1 MSEPL
6 ASALPPSPP
15 CDAGDGA
22 VSRLSERALQGL
34 LRERGWRAA
43 TAALCTELT
52 LALGCRRVALGWRVD
67 GRVRV
72 VGLSHGA
79 QLADHPV
86 LGGVAEAM
94 QEAMGQG
101 LTLCVPRVADGSVR
115 ITLALRN
122 LMKREGVAAVL
133 TVPLAQDGEVLGAL
147 LCERDEGRFTP
158 IDIIA
163 MEDVARTVAPL
174 LRLLHEG
181 ELSWR
186 QRWQRDWRAW
196 WGTDDPRTRRLRQI
210 GVAGAS
216 LVMAALLIVPLP
228 HRVQANAR
236 VEGAEQRGLTAP
248 LDAYLR
254 QLHVRPGDF
263 VKKDQLLAQL
273 SDEDLRQQAR
283 SREAEVA
290 QHDNAFVDAFTKGE
304 RSLAAQAQARAA
316 EARAQLTLVEQQL
329 QRTRITAPFDGVV
342 ISGDLSQR
350 LGAPFKR
357 SDLLFTVSPMT
368 GWRVVLEVDER
379 QITWVKAGQS
389 VRLLLTAL
397 PSQPVDL
404 KVQRITPVAR
414 TVEGRQRYEVIADPV
429 GQPPAGWRPGLQ
441 GVARIELPA
450 EPLGW
455 RWGREAWQAWRWAS
469 WSWF

>member
-1 MSEPL
+1 M
-6 ASALPPSPP
+6 
-15 CDAGDGA
+15 
-22 VSRLSERALQGL
+22 SRLSERALQGL

-52 LALGCRRVALGWRVD
+52 LALGCRRVALGWQVD

-79 QLADHPV
+79 QLAEHPV

-94 QEAMGQG
+94 QEAMAQG
-101 LTLCVPRVADGSVR
+101 LTLCVPRVADGAVR
-115 ITLALRN
+115 ITLAQRAL
-122 LMKREGVAAVL
+122 LKHEGVAGVL

-147 LCERDEGRFTP
+147 LCERDESRFTP
-158 IDIIA
+158 VDIIA

-174 LRLLHEG
+174 LRLLRDS

-186 QRWQRDWRAW
+186 QRWQRSWRAW
-196 WGTDDPRTRRLRQI
+196 MRSDNPRTRRLRQL
-210 GVAGAS
+210 GLGAVLLCLVA
-216 LVMAALLIVPLP
+216 LMAVPLP
-228 HRVQANAR
+228 HHVQAAAR

-248 LDAYLR
+248 IDAYLR

-263 VKKDQLLAQL
+263 VKKGQVLAQL

-283 SREAEVA
+283 SREAEIA

-304 RSLAAQAQARAA
+304 RSQAAQAQARAT
-316 EARAQLTLVEQQL
+316 EARAQLALVEQQL
-329 QRTRITAPFDGVV
+329 ARTRITAPFDGVV

-350 LGAPFKR
+350 LGAPLKR

-379 QITWVKAGQS
+379 QITRVQSGQ
-389 VRLLLTAL
+389 VAQLLLTAL
-397 PSQPVDL
+397 PSQSVEL
-404 KVQRITPVAR
+404 KVQRITPVAK
-414 TVEGRQRYEVIADPV
+414 TVDGRQRYEVVADPV
-429 GQPPAGWRPGLQ
+429 GTPPAGWRPGLQ
-441 GVARIELPA
+441 GVARIELAP

>member
-6 ASALPPSPP
+6 ASALPTSP
-15 CDAGDGA
+15 AGDGG

-52 LALGCRRVALGWRVD
+52 LALGCRRVALGCRRVALGCRRVALGWRVD

-79 QLADHPV
+79 QLAEHPV

-94 QEAMGQG
+94 HEAMGQG

-115 ITLALRN
+115 ITLAQRALI
-122 LMKREGVAAVL
+122 KREGVAAVL

-147 LCERDEGRFTP
+147 LCERDDGRFTP
-158 IDIIA
+158 IDNIA

-186 QRWQRDWRAW
+186 QRWQRSWRAW
-196 WGTDDPRTRRLRQI
+196 VAADDPRTRRLRQAGLGI
-210 GVAGAS
+210 AGLMLVA
-216 LVMAALLIVPLP
+216 LMAVPLP

-263 VKKDQLLAQL
+263 IKRV
-273 SDEDLRQQAR
+273 RCWR
-283 SREAEVA
+283 SCPTR
-290 QHDNAFVDAFTKGE
+290 TCGS
-304 RSLAAQAQARAA
+304 RRAA
-316 EARAQLTLVEQQL
+316 ERPRSRSTTTLSSMPSPRVSAARRRRPRHVPPKRGRSWRWSSSSWRARAS
-329 QRTRITAPFDGVV
+329 PH
-342 ISGDLSQR
+342 
-350 LGAPFKR
+350 
-357 SDLLFTVSPMT
+357 LLM
-368 GWRVVLEVDER
+368 
-379 QITWVKAGQS
+379 
-389 VRLLLTAL
+389 
-397 PSQPVDL
+397 
-404 KVQRITPVAR
+404 
-414 TVEGRQRYEVIADPV
+414 
-429 GQPPAGWRPGLQ
+429 
-441 GVARIELPA
+441 
-450 EPLGW
+450 
-455 RWGREAWQAWRWAS
+455 AS
-469 WSWF
+469 

>member
-6 ASALPPSPP
+6 ASVLPPSP
-15 CDAGDGA
+15 AGDGA
-22 VSRLSERALQGL
+22 GLRLSERALQGL

-52 LALGCRRVALGWRVD
+52 QALGCRRVALGWRVD
-67 GRVRV
+67 GRLRV

-79 QLADHPV
+79 QLAEHPV

-101 LTLCVPRVADGSVR
+101 LTLCVPRVADGAVR
-115 ITLALRN
+115 ITLAQRTL
-122 LMKREGVAAVL
+122 LKREGVAAVL
-133 TVPLAQDGEVLGAL
+133 TVPLAQDGEALGAL
-147 LCERDEGRFTP
+147 LCEREEGRFTP
-158 IDIIA
+158 IDIMA
-163 MEDVARTVAPL
+163 MEDVARTVVPL

-186 QRWQRDWRAW
+186 QRWQRTWRAW
-196 WGTDDPRTRRLRQI
+196 LAADDPRAHRWRQL
-210 GVAGAS
+210 GLG
-216 LVMAALLIVPLP
+216 AALLSLVAVMVVPLP
-228 HRVQANAR
+228 HSVQASAR
-236 VEGAEQRGLTAP
+236 IEGAEQRGLTAP
-248 LDAYLR
+248 QDAYLR

-263 VKKDQLLAQL
+263 VKKGQVLAQL

-304 RSLAAQAQARAA
+304 RSQAAQAQARAA
-316 EARAQLTLVEQQL
+316 EARAQLALVEQQL
-329 QRTRITAPFDGVV
+329 ARTRITAPFDGVV
-342 ISGDLSQR
+342 IAGDLSQR
-350 LGAPFKR
+350 LGAPLKR
-357 SDLLFTVSPMT
+357 SDLLFTVSPMS

-379 QITWVKAGQS
+379 QITRVHAGQLA
-389 VRLLLTAL
+389 RLLLTAL
-397 PSQPVDL
+397 PSQPVEL
-404 KVQRITPVAR
+404 RVRRITPVAR
-414 TVEGRQRYEVIADPV
+414 TVDGRQRYEVVADPV

-441 GVARIELPA
+441 GVARIELPPEA
-450 EPLGW
+450 LGW

>member
-6 ASALPPSPP
+6 ASAPPTPSHE
-15 CDAGDGA
+15 GDG

-43 TAALCTELT
+43 TAALCTELS
-52 LALGCRRVALGWRVD
+52 LALGCRRVALGWQGE

-79 QLADHPV
+79 QLAEHPV

-94 QEAMGQG
+94 QEAMTQG
-101 LTLCVPRVADGSVR
+101 LTLCVPRVADGAVR
-115 ITLALRN
+115 ITLAHRAL
-122 LMKREGVAAVL
+122 LKHEGAAGVL
-133 TVPLAQDGEVLGAL
+133 TVPLAQGGEVLGAL
-147 LCERDEGRFTP
+147 LCERDDGRFTP
-158 IDIIA
+158 VELMA
-163 MEDVARTVAPL
+163 MEEVAGAVAPL
-174 LRLLHEG
+174 LRLLHDN

-186 QRWQRDWRAW
+186 QRWQRGWREW
-196 WGTDDPRTRRLRQI
+196 LHTDDPRTRRLRQLGL
-210 GVAGAS
+210 GVGV
-216 LVMAALLIVPLP
+216 LALLALMAVPLP
-228 HRVQANAR
+228 HRVQAAAR

-248 LDAYLR
+248 IDAYLR

-263 VKKDQLLAQL
+263 VKKGQVLAQL

-283 SREAEVA
+283 SREAEIA

-304 RSLAAQAQARAA
+304 RSQAAQAQARAT
-316 EARAQLTLVEQQL
+316 EARAQLALVAQQL
-329 QRTRITAPFDGVV
+329 ARTRITAPFDGVV

-379 QITWVKAGQS
+379 QITRVQSGQ
-389 VRLLLTAL
+389 VAKLLLTAL
-397 PSQPVDL
+397 PSQPVEL
-404 KVQRITPVAR
+404 TVQRITPVAK
-414 TVEGRQRYEVIADPV
+414 TVEGRQRYEVVANPV
-429 GQPPAGWRPGLQ
+429 GAPPAGWRPGLQ
-441 GVARIELPA
+441 GVARIELAP

-469 WSWF
+469 WSWL